1 MWGLIKKIINKKK
14 KMDNIEEI
22 DVEILD
28 NELKPFVYKWTKGD
42 LNGSVCEYKD
52 VYRDGPAGIIW
63 VNFSDGSRIN
73 YELLDE
79 YMIRLEPSAVVDLDQ
94 SEIAG
99 EITPQK
105 NVRNSLNGQPQQ
117 RIKNENPIV
126 SLLEK
131 QKPNWVDVSIKLELN
146 LPTKSLYNVLTSSFD
161 NAEDEIIEFVV
172 RDLDLEVVKE
182 SLRINIRQIY
192 KNNGKEKSGIKAP
205 TEGQE

>member
-1 MWGLIKKIINKKK
+1 
-14 KMDNIEEI
+14 
-22 DVEILD
+22 
-28 NELKPFVYKWTKGD
+28 
-42 LNGSVCEYKD
+42 
-52 VYRDGPAGIIW
+52 
-63 VNFSDGSRIN
+63 
-73 YELLDE
+73 
-79 YMIRLEPSAVVDLDQ
+79 MIRLEPSAVVDLDQ
-94 SEIAG
+94 SEIVG
-99 EITPQK
+99 EIAPQK

-131 QKPNWVDVSIKLELN
+131 QKPNWVDVNIKLELN

-192 KNNGKEKSGIKAP
+192 KNNGKEKTG
-205 TEGQE
+205 

>member
-1 MWGLIKKIINKKK
+1 
-14 KMDNIEEI
+14 
-22 DVEILD
+22 
-28 NELKPFVYKWTKGD
+28 
-42 LNGSVCEYKD
+42 
-52 VYRDGPAGIIW
+52 
-63 VNFSDGSRIN
+63 
-73 YELLDE
+73 
-79 YMIRLEPSAVVDLDQ
+79 MIRLEPSAVVDLDQ
-94 SEIAG
+94 SEIVG
-99 EITPQK
+99 EIAPQK

-131 QKPNWVDVSIKLELN
+131 QKPNWVDVNIKLELN

-192 KNNGKEKSGIKAP
+192 KNNGKEKTGIKAP